1 MAEQTRYEKIKAI
14 GKNIYRD
21 VKDTVCAIATAGML
35 IGIVGG
41 GCLALEGIQIGLRA
55 GGEAVTKTVFNE
67 SRYTH
72 RGTLI
77 DLHKAWLLQT
87 KGYLQVGE
95 FRLDNR
101 TTVRIFDSARVLE
114 GKLFD
119 NSRMPYDRKNISK
132 KYDLEFFGSET
143 TGYSL
148 LKAEPVERN

>member
-1 MAEQTRYEKIKAI
+1 MSLKQYDKIKAI

-21 VKDTVCAIATAGML
+21 VKDVVYAAATAGVL
-35 IGIVGG
+35 IGIISG

-67 SRYTH
+67 STYTH

-87 KGYLQVGE
+87 KGYLQQGE

-101 TTVRIFDSARVLE
+101 TTVRISDSARVLE
-114 GKLFD
+114 GKIFD
-119 NSRMPYDRKNISK
+119 NSRMPYDRKNIGK
-132 KYDLEFFGSET
+132 KYDLEFFGSEI

-148 LKAEPVERN
+148 LKAEPVK